1 VTGRAAPVPGL
12 PRPTRADVEAAA
24 VRLEGK
30 VRRTPVLEVH
40 GEELGVPARVVLK
53 LELTQHTGSFKA
65 RGALNSVLSLPDGVS
80 GVTAASGGNHGA
92 ALAWAAR
99 RLGLAADI
107 FVSAASPPEKVDRIR
122 GFGATAHVV
131 DGFYPEAF
139 AAADTWARG
148 RDVTSVHAFD
158 QHSTVCGQG
167 TLGLEVAEQVPEASR
182 VLVACGGGGLYAGVA
197 TALAG
202 RVPVTPVEPQRCASM
217 HAALAAGERVA
228 VEVGGVAAD
237 ALGAAT
243 VGEHAFAVANDLG
256 AEAVLVSDDDILTA
270 RRWLWERCRVLA
282 EPGAAA
288 PVAALIAGAV
298 AVHPGDTVVAVV
310 SGGNNPT
317 LPGSEERM

>member
-1 VTGRAAPVPGL
+1 VSDQAT
-12 PRPTRADVEAAA
+12 PRPPTRADVEAAA
-24 VRLEGK
+24 VRLEGQ

-40 GEELGVPARVVLK
+40 GEELGVPGRVVLK

-65 RGALNSVLSLPDGVS
+65 RGALNSVLSLPDGVR

-99 RLGLAADI
+99 RLGLSADI

-122 GFGATAHVV
+122 GFGATAHVI
-131 DGFYPEAF
+131 DGYYPEAF
-139 AAADTWARG
+139 AAAEEWARG
-148 RDVTSVHAFD
+148 RDVTTVHAYD
-158 QHSTVCGQG
+158 QRSTVCGQG
-167 TLGLEVAEQVPEASR
+167 TLGLEVADQVPEAGR

-202 RVPVTPVEPQRCASM
+202 RVPVTPVEPERCASLR
-217 HAALAAGERVA
+217 AALAAGERVA

-243 VGEHAFAVANDLG
+243 IGAHAFAVARELG
-256 AEAVLVSDDDILTA
+256 AEPAVVTDDDILAA

-288 PVAALIAGAV
+288 PVAALMAGAV

-310 SGGNNPT
+310 TGGNNPT

>member
-1 VTGRAAPVPGL
+1 MSDLAWL
-12 PRPTRADVEAAA
+12 PDRDDVEVAAA
-24 VRLEGK
+24 RLDGQI
-30 VRRTPVLEVH
+30 RRTPVLRVD
-40 GEELGVPARVVLK
+40 GEELGVAGNVVLK

-65 RGALNSVLSLPDGVS
+65 RGALNSVLSLPDGVR

-99 RLGLAADI
+99 RSGLAADI
-107 FVSAASPPEKVDRIR
+107 FVSAASPPEKIDRIR
-122 GFGATAHVV
+122 GFGATAHVI
-131 DGFYPEAF
+131 DGYYPEAF
-139 AAADTWARG
+139 AAADTWARD
-148 RDVTSVHAFD
+148 RDVTAVHAYD

-167 TLGLEVAEQVPEASR
+167 TVGLEVATQVPGATR

-202 RVPVTPVEPQRCASM
+202 RVPVTPVEPERCASLQ
-217 HAALAAGERVA
+217 AALAAGERVP
-228 VEVGGVAAD
+228 VDVGGVAAD

-243 VGEHAFAVANDLG
+243 IGAHAFAVATELD
-256 AEAVLVSDDDILTA
+256 AEPVIVSDDDILVA

-288 PVAALIAGAV
+288 PVAALLTGAV
-298 AVHPGDTVVAVV
+298 AVPAGETAVAVI

-317 LPGSEERM
+317 IP

>member
-1 VTGRAAPVPGL
+1 MTAPSRL
-12 PRPTRADVEAAA
+12 PTRADVEAAA

-30 VRRTPVLEVH
+30 IRRTPVLEVH
-40 GEELGVPARVVLK
+40 GEELGVPGRVVLK

-65 RGALNSVLSLPDGVS
+65 RGALNSVLSLPDGVH

-92 ALAWAAR
+92 ALAWAAQR
-99 RLGLAADI
+99 MGLSADI
-107 FVSAASPPEKVDRIR
+107 FVSAASPPEKVDRVR
-122 GFGATAHVV
+122 AFGATAHVV

-139 AAADTWARG
+139 AAADTWAQG
-148 RDVTSVHAFD
+148 RDVTSVHAYD

-167 TLGLEVAEQVPEASR
+167 TLGLEVGAQVPEAAR

-197 TALAG
+197 TALRG
-202 RVPVTPVEPQRCASM
+202 RVPVTPVEPERCASLR
-217 HAALAAGERVA
+217 AALEAGERVT
-228 VEVGGVAAD
+228 VDVGGVAAD

-243 VGEHAFAVANDLG
+243 VGAHAFGVATQLG
-256 AEAVLVSDDDILTA
+256 AESATVSDDDILAA

-288 PVAALIAGAV
+288 PVAALATGAV
-298 AVHPGDTVVAVV
+298 AVHPGDTVVAVI

-317 LPGSEERM
+317 IP